1 MHQSAAIGCVRVKG
15 LQVNGNR
22 VAGVLLSPMGFS
34 DAILLDLIGREM
46 RECGVVG
53 LHRTLLNRLKT
64 VQKEERDTSQ
74 YDQYHNTPPLLARE
88 QKYNLPILHLILP
101 LNV

>member
-1 MHQSAAIGCVRVKG
+1 MHQNAAIGCIRVKG

-22 VAGVLLSPMGFS
+22 VAGVLPSPMGFS
-34 DAILLDLIGREM
+34 DTILLDLIGREM

-74 YDQYHNTPPLLARE
+74 
-88 QKYNLPILHLILP
+88 
-101 LNV
+101 